1 MRALCF
7 LMMAL
12 LLTVAPGAEAAQ
24 RGDPAGRA
32 SVGQPAAGR
41 SATAPA
47 AVRSGAAP
55 RAAAASRSGSGRAV
69 AGRGGAPRAGAARPA
84 ARGGQR
90 LAPGG
95 RSGRAAV
102 EDRPGGVVQGRT
114 SAAAGRG
121 VAALDSRYASAQQL
135 CPRGGKPA
143 RGGRCRGA
151 GAGEAG
157 GGRGLHW
164 QAGLPPADLSQRAC
178 PDGTLATL
186 ARGHDDVVR
195 CVPL

>member
-1 MRALCF
+1 MCF
-7 LMMAL
+7 LTMAL

-24 RGDPAGRA
+24 RGDPAGRSSA
-32 SVGQPAAGR
+32 DKSATGR
-41 SATAPA
+41 SAATTVPA
-47 AVRSGAAP
+47 AARSG
-55 RAAAASRSGSGRAV
+55 
-69 AGRGGAPRAGAARPA
+69 
-84 ARGGQR
+84 ARGGQP

-95 RSGRAAV
+95 RNGRAA
-102 EDRPGGVVQGRT
+102 EGDRPGGVVQGRT
-114 SAAAGRG
+114 GAAAGRG

-135 CPRGGKPA
+135 CPGGGKPV

-151 GAGEAG
+151 GAAAAG